1 MRLSSSVRFGWL
13 LNQICLPPSFAYF
26 KPGLR
31 CTVTGWG
38 HTSWNGTMSHVLR
51 EGWIDLVSKPV
62 CNSERSVVSSTY
74 SLQAVTLCR
83 YHYSVTLIFKSVDEI
98 LQCDH
103 SNKTPL
109 TEILDSVIYFLGFYK
124 KNWRLIFFFGVKFF
138 VCPLLGVKGE
148 KVK

>member
-1 MRLSSSVRFGWL
+1 MRLSSSIRFGFL
-13 LNQICLPPSFAYF
+13 VNQICLPPSFAYF

-74 SLQAVTLCR
+74 SLQAVTLWR
-83 YHYSVTLIFKSVDEI
+83 DQYFVTLIFKSVDEV
-98 LQCDH
+98 LLCDH
-103 SNKTPL
+103 LNKTSL
-109 TEILDSVIYFLGFYK
+109 AEILDNIIYFLLFIFASYYFYFMK
-124 KNWRLIFFFGVKFF
+124 SQLDGTHF
-138 VCPLLGVKGE
+138 
-148 KVK
+148 

>member
-1 MRLSSSVRFGWL
+1 MRLSSSIRFGL
-13 LNQICLPPSFAYF
+13 LVNQICLPPSFAYF

-74 SLQAVTLCR
+74 SLQAVTLWR
-83 YHYSVTLIFKSVDEI
+83 DQYFVTLIFKSVDEV
-98 LQCDH
+98 LLCDH
-103 SNKTPL
+103 LNKTSL
-109 TEILDSVIYFLGFYK
+109 AEILDNIIYFLLFNFASYYFYFMK
-124 KNWRLIFFFGVKFF
+124 SQLDGTHF
-138 VCPLLGVKGE
+138 
-148 KVK
+148 